1 MCFANELN
9 PLVDL
14 ICIKCMCLR
23 KFCMNIGHGAQS
35 KKGSYDT
42 GLYKLL
48 GFCIIWSQFSKTKDS
63 TLCKFWGEKCTNVH
77 YVQIK
82 ETGWSTNLPSDLS

>member
-48 GFCIIWSQFSKTKDS
+48 GFVLYEVNFQKQK
-63 TLCKFWGEKCTNVH
+63 
-77 YVQIK
+77 IK
-82 ETGWSTNLPSDLS
+82 HCVNFDVY

>member
-48 GFCIIWSQFSKTKDS
+48 GFCIIWSQFSKRKD
-63 TLCKFWGEKCTNVH
+63 
-77 YVQIK
+77 
-82 ETGWSTNLPSDLS
+82 